1 MDVVVY
7 ALCKK
12 MVADAKAS
20 FGDVFSLK
28 GKKASVSELP
38 KTDNKVGDM
47 YLVGPQED
55 GSYDE
60 YYWTTDNK
68 WELIGSTV
76 PSLDDYIT
84 NTTLYAGESGTGTIT
99 NPAPGTL
106 MYEVDSL
113 KTIVVSKTQ
122 PTNLKK
128 DGVWLVVE

>member
-12 MVADAKAS
+12 MIADMRAS

-28 GKKASVSELP
+28 GKKASVSDLP

-60 YYWTTDNK
+60 YYWTTDNQ
-68 WELIGSTV
+68 WEAIGSTI
-76 PSLDDYIT
+76 PSLDNYIT
-84 NTTLYAGESGTGTIT
+84 NATLYEGENGTGTIT
-99 NPAPGTL
+99 DPAPGTI
-106 MYEVDSL
+106 MYEVNSQ
-113 KTIVVSKTQ
+113 KTIVISDTE

-128 DGVWLVVE
+128 DGIWLVVK